1 MLNEVDLANKDK
13 QKVQTNGRITVS
25 RTTFR
30 PECNSHPNQT
40 TLIKIFVA
48 FLARM
53 VQNPRLFA
61 LHIPI
66 QLN

>member
-25 RTTFR
+25 RTTFT
-30 PECNSHPNQT
+30 PEYNSHPNQT
-40 TLIKIFVA
+40 TLIKIFVV

-53 VQNPRLFA
+53 IQNPRLFA